1 MPYEEIEL
9 GHGVTSR
16 SLRAISGATTTP
28 QIFIGGEL
36 IGSADNLEAY
46 LKTSNSKAA

>member
-9 GHGVTSR
+9 GDGVTSR

-28 QIFIGGEL
+28 QVFIGGKL
-36 IGSADNLEAY
+36 IGTADALEVY
-46 LKTSNSKAA
+46 LKNK